1 MAQPAFKANADYFDA
16 IEAAILETPRGRWF
30 LSEYAKRASLSDTN
44 RVLNAITEL
53 KNKLSADLNA
63 THIEILRREL
73 QEMSHS
79 IVQTRQE
86 IAAIKPADA
95 GNNRIMAATEELDA
109 IVTATERATSD
120 ILTAAERLL
129 EMSGEMT
136 GLAGAEPFVEEL
148 STLSTNILMAC
159 SFQDITGQ
167 RTTKVVNVLRYLE
180 QRVNTMIEIWGIDG
194 IQGAPLAMA
203 KPDDKRP
210 DAHLLSG
217 PQLEGAGV
225 SQDDIDAMMS
235 DDAHT
240 ETVVAK
246 MQKKAEDAMAQ
257 KAEREQAAPAKE
269 KADPSPDLG
278 GGGGEAIDQD
288 AIDALFD

>member
-1 MAQPAFKANADYFDA
+1 MGQPAFKANADYFEA
-16 IEAAILETPRGRWF
+16 IESAILETPRGRWF
-30 LSEYAKRASLSDTN
+30 LSEFAKRSSVSDTGK
-44 RVLNAITEL
+44 VLDAIADL
-53 KNKLSADLNA
+53 KAKLTADLNS
-63 THIEILRREL
+63 THVEILRREL

-86 IAAIKPADA
+86 IAAIKPADV

-120 ILTAAERLL
+120 ILTGAERLL
-129 EMSGEMT
+129 EVS
-136 GLAGAEPFVEEL
+136 EEL
-148 STLSTNILMAC
+148 QKIPGADEFSEEIGALSTNILMAC

-180 QRVNTMIEIWGIDG
+180 QRVNTMIEIWGVEG
-194 IQGAPLAMA
+194 VQSTPLTMA
-203 KPDDKRP
+203 KPGDTRP

-217 PQLEGAGV
+217 PQKDGAGV
-225 SQDDIDAMMS
+225 SQDDVDAMLS

-240 ETVVAK
+240 DRVVEK
-246 MQKKAEDAMAQ
+246 MQKKAEEAMAETAQ
-257 KAEREQAAPAKE
+257 KPDKREKLPRAESAATDGAP
-269 KADPSPDLG
+269 
-278 GGGGEAIDQD
+278 GEAIDQS

>member
-1 MAQPAFKANADYFDA
+1 MGQPAFKANADYFDA

-30 LSEYAKRASLSDTN
+30 LGEYAKRASLSDTN
-44 RVLNAITEL
+44 RVLTAITDL
-53 KNKLSADLNA
+53 KNKLSADLNS

-129 EMSGEMT
+129 EMSSEMGE
-136 GLAGAEPFVEEL
+136 LAGAESFAEEI
-148 STLSTNILMAC
+148 SSLSTNILMAC

-180 QRVNTMIEIWGIDG
+180 QRVNTMIEIWGIEG
-194 IQGAPLAMA
+194 IKSAPLAMA

-217 PQLEGAGV
+217 PQLDGAGV

-240 ETVVAK
+240 DRVVAK

-257 KAEREQAAPAKE
+257 KAERAPEAPARS
-269 KADPSPDLG
+269 KAEPAPDL
-278 GGGGEAIDQD
+278 GGGEAIDQS